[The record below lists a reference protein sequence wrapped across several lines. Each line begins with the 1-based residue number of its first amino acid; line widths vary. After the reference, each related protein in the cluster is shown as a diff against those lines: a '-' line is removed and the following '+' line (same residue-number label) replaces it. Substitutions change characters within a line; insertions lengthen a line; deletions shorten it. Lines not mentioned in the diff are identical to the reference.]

1 MRFAICDD
9 ERVHINELEEYFA
22 QKEDLQIESE
32 PFESGEALLDAYKQG
47 QQSFDALF
55 VDMEMGGMNGI
66 ETANAIRAID
76 ERVIIVF
83 VTSHEEYAIDCF
95 QCSPLRFLK
104 KPLQPEKMNEALR
117 AIEQQLSKKRVVVH
131 LNFGKEQYRL
141 YEDDIIYL
149 ESHNHKI
156 DIYTVDET
164 YVVNKNLN
172 EMEDTLSANVFARA
186 HKAFLV
192 NLCYVRKIKGNEI
205 YLRQCEHTIPLG
217 RVYKSA
223 FMKSYAHQR
232 ERDLCV

>member
-66 ETANAIRAID
+66 ETANAIRTID

-104 KPLQPEKMNEALR
+104 KPLQPEKMNEALQ

-149 ESHNHKI
+149 DSHNHKI

-192 NLCYVRKIKGNEI
+192 NLRYVRKIKGNEI

>member
-66 ETANAIRAID
+66 ETANAIRAVD

-104 KPLQPEKMNEALR
+104 KPLQPEKMNEALQ

-192 NLCYVRKIKGNEI
+192 NLRYVRKIKGNEI

-217 RVYKSA
+217 RVYKSD
-223 FMKSYAHQR
+223 FMQRYLHQR
-232 ERDLCV
+232 ERGLCV

>member
-66 ETANAIRAID
+66 ETANAIREID
-76 ERVIIVF
+76 ERVSIVF

-104 KPLQPEKMNEALR
+104 KPLQLEKMDDAMR
-117 AIEQQLSKKRVVVH
+117 AINHVLTQKHATFSFYENKNYV
-131 LNFGKEQYRL
+131 RL
-141 YEDDIIYL
+141 YCADIIYC
-149 ESHNHKI
+149 EGSHNKMVL
-156 DIYTVDET
+156 YTVSGVHQVHMT
-164 YVVNKNLN
+164 
-172 EMEDTLSANVFARA
+172 FAEVEKALAPGMFYRC
-186 HKAFLV
+186 HKGFLV
-192 NLCYVRKIKGNEI
+192 NLGYIKKIVGQDIVLHHCETVLPIGRAYKQG
-205 YLRQCEHTIPLG
+205 LREA
-217 RVYKSA
+217 VVDYE
-223 FMKSYAHQR
+223 
-232 ERDLCV
+232 ERMFH

>member
-1 MRFAICDD
+1 MRFAIWDD

-66 ETANAIRAID
+66 ETANAIRTID

-104 KPLQPEKMNEALR
+104 KPLQPEKMNEALQ

-192 NLCYVRKIKGNEI
+192 NLRYVRKIKGNEI

>member
-66 ETANAIRAID
+66 ETANAIRTID

-104 KPLQPEKMNEALR
+104 KPLQPEKMNEALQ

-192 NLCYVRKIKGNEI
+192 NLRYVRKIKGNEI

>member
-66 ETANAIRAID
+66 ETANAIRTID

-104 KPLQPEKMNEALR
+104 KPLQPEKMNEALQ

-192 NLCYVRKIKGNEI
+192 NLRYVRKIKSNEI

>member
-9 ERVHINELEEYFA
+9 EQQHINILTDYFA
-22 QKEDLQIESE
+22 THKDYHIETE
-32 PFESGEALLDAYKQG
+32 AFESGEALLETYQIQG
-47 QQSFDALF
+47 SHFDALF
-55 VDMEMGGMNGI
+55 IDMEMGGMNGI
-66 ETANAIRAID
+66 ETANAIRTID

-104 KPLQPEKMNEALR
+104 KPLQPEKMNEALQ

-192 NLCYVRKIKGNEI
+192 NLRYVRKIKGNEI

>member
-66 ETANAIRAID
+66 ETANAIRTID

-104 KPLQPEKMNEALR
+104 KPLQPEKMNEALQ

-131 LNFGKEQYRL
+131 LNFGKEQYHL

-192 NLCYVRKIKGNEI
+192 NLRYVRKIKGNEI

>member
-47 QQSFDALF
+47 PQSFDALF

-66 ETANAIRAID
+66 ETANAIRAVD

-232 ERDLCV
+232 ERYLCV